1 MKKFAIG
8 VLAICMVVLL
18 VISLNGGF
26 DDVENKNM
34 NFNEAAF
41 SIPSSISGS
50 KDVSSFLIGE
60 FNGDD
65 GTHLSLDGQG
75 HVKLTR
81 GIGFVQSGSYT
92 LLQQNDGS
100 AMLRFVFD
108 TGEEL
113 YAFAL
118 CSDCGE
124 FILADKGGNET
135 KYTPVLI

>member
-26 DDVENKNM
+26 DDVENNDIK
-34 NFNEAAF
+34 FNEAAF

-50 KDVSSFLIGE
+50 KDITSFLIGE
-60 FNGDD
+60 FDGED
-65 GTHLSLDGQG
+65 GTHLSMDGQG

-81 GIGFVQSGSYT
+81 GVGFVQSGGYT
-92 LLQQNDGS
+92 LMQQNDGS
-100 AMLRFVFD
+100 AMLRFVFES
-108 TGEEL
+108 GEEL

-124 FILADKGGNET
+124 FMLADKNGKEI

>member
-50 KDVSSFLIGE
+50 KDITSFLIGE
-60 FNGDD
+60 FDGDD
-65 GTHLSLDGQG
+65 GTRLSVDGQG
-75 HVKLTR
+75 HAKLTR
-81 GIGFVQSGSYT
+81 GIGFVQNGSYT

-108 TGEEL
+108 SGEEL

-118 CSDCGE
+118 TSEAGDFSLTDSDGRTV
-124 FILADKGGNET
+124 N
-135 KYTPVLI
+135 YSPVII

>member
-26 DDVENKNM
+26 DDVEKKNM

-50 KDVSSFLIGE
+50 KDITSFLIGE
-60 FNGDD
+60 FDGDD
-65 GTHLSLDGQG
+65 GTRLSVDGQG
-75 HVKLTR
+75 HAKLTR
-81 GIGFVQSGSYT
+81 GIGFVQNGSYT
-92 LLQQNDGS
+92 LIQQNDGS

-108 TGEEL
+108 SGEEL

-118 CSDCGE
+118 CSECGE
-124 FILADKGGNET
+124 FVLEDKDGNET
-135 KYTPVLI
+135 KYNPVLI

>member
-50 KDVSSFLIGE
+50 KDITSFLVGE
-60 FNGDD
+60 FDGDD
-65 GTHLSLDGQG
+65 GTHLSVDGQG

-81 GIGFVQSGSYT
+81 GIGFVQSGNYT

-108 TGEEL
+108 SGEEL

-118 CSDCGE
+118 CSECGE
-124 FILADKGGNET
+124 FVLEDKDGNET
-135 KYTPVLI
+135 KYNPVLI

>member
-50 KDVSSFLIGE
+50 KDITSFLIGE
-60 FNGDD
+60 FDGDD
-65 GTHLSLDGQG
+65 GTRLSVDGKG
-75 HVKLTR
+75 HAKLTR
-81 GIGFVQSGSYT
+81 GIGFVQNGSYT
-92 LLQQNDGS
+92 LIQQNDGS

-108 TGEEL
+108 SGEEL
-113 YAFAL
+113 YAFAI

-124 FILADKGGNET
+124 FVLEDKDGNET
-135 KYTPVLI
+135 KYSPVLI

>member
-50 KDVSSFLIGE
+50 KDITSFLIGE
-60 FNGDD
+60 FDGDD
-65 GTHLSLDGQG
+65 GTRLSVDGQG
-75 HVKLTR
+75 HAKLTR
-81 GIGFVQSGSYT
+81 GIGFVQNGSYT

-108 TGEEL
+108 SGEEL
-113 YAFAL
+113 YAFAI

-124 FILADKGGNET
+124 FVLEDKDGNET
-135 KYTPVLI
+135 KYSPVLI

>member
-26 DDVENKNM
+26 DEVENKNM

-60 FNGDD
+60 FDGDD

-124 FILADKGGNET
+124 FILADKDGNET

>member
-50 KDVSSFLIGE
+50 KDISSFLIGE
-60 FNGDD
+60 FTGDD
-65 GTHLSLDGQG
+65 GTHLSLDGNG
-75 HVKLTR
+75 YVKLTR
-81 GIGFVQSGSYT
+81 GVGFVQSGTYT
-92 LLQQNDGS
+92 LLQQSDGS
-100 AMLRFVFD
+100 AMLRFIFESGD
-108 TGEEL
+108 EL

-118 CSDCGE
+118 CSDCGD
-124 FILADKGGNET
+124 FILADKDGNET

>member
-50 KDVSSFLIGE
+50 KDITSFLIGE
-60 FNGDD
+60 FEGED
-65 GTHLSLDGQG
+65 GTHLSVDGQG
-75 HVKLTR
+75 HAKLTR
-81 GIGFVQSGSYT
+81 GVGFVQSGSYT

-100 AMLRFVFD
+100 AMLRFVFED
-108 TGEEL
+108 GEEL

-118 CSDCGE
+118 VSESGD
-124 FILADKGGNET
+124 FVIADADGNET
-135 KYTPVLI
+135 KYSPVLI